1 MNLHLSGISTFID
14 SVEFSLTEVKAS
26 VEDTTHKRVLGI
38 VGSPRRGGNTEILV
52 DEILAGAAEAG
63 ADTEKIILNEL
74 NILPCQ
80 ACDAC
85 KDGGECVQ
93 EDDMSELLKQ
103 MERCR
108 IWILGT
114 PVYWW
119 GPSAQLKV
127 FIDRWYG
134 ANQAIFKGRT
144 IIVTI
149 PMGSGNKK
157 LAQHIVGMLN
167 DICGYLGMNITAN
180 VLAPGLHGRGAVRE
194 HPRVLDAARQAGR
207 AAVEGNS

>member
-1 MNLHLSGISTFID
+1 MDGTNHM
-14 SVEFSLTEVKAS
+14 
-26 VEDTTHKRVLGI
+26 RVLGI

-85 KDGGECVQ
+85 KDGDECIQ
-93 EDDMSELLKQ
+93 DDDMSELLKQ
-103 MERCR
+103 MDRCR
-108 IWILGT
+108 IWVLGT

-119 GPSAQLKV
+119 GPSAQLKA

-134 ANQAIFKGRT
+134 ADQAIFKGRT
-144 IIVTI
+144 IILAI
-149 PMGSGNKK
+149 PLGSGNKK
-157 LAQHIVGMLN
+157 TAQHVVGMFH
-167 DICGYLGMNITAN
+167 DIADYLGMNIAAT
-180 VLAPGLHGRGAVRE
+180 VLALGAYKLSAVRK
-194 HPRVLDAARQAGR
+194 HASVLANARQAGKQ
-207 AAVEGNS
+207 AVDGTS

>member
-1 MNLHLSGISTFID
+1 MNEYNG
-14 SVEFSLTEVKAS
+14 
-26 VEDTTHKRVLGI
+26 KRVLGI

-52 DEILAGAAEAG
+52 DEILAGAAKAG
-63 ADTEKIILNEL
+63 ANTEKIILNEL

-108 IWILGT
+108 IWVLGT
-114 PVYWW
+114 PAYWW
-119 GPSAQLKV
+119 GPSAQLKA

-134 ANQAIFKGRT
+134 ANQAIFKGQT
-144 IIVTI
+144 IILAI
-149 PMGSGNKK
+149 PLGSGNRKT
-157 LAQHIVGMLN
+157 ARHIVGMFN
-167 DICGYLGMNITAN
+167 DIVGYLGMNIAAT
-180 VLAPGLHGRGAVRE
+180 VLALGAYKLGAVRT
-194 HPRVLDAARQAGR
+194 HASVLANARLAGRQAVDG
-207 AAVEGNS
+207 AF

>member
-1 MNLHLSGISTFID
+1 M
-14 SVEFSLTEVKAS
+14 EAS
-26 VEDTTHKRVLGI
+26 APVVGTNHVRVLGI

-103 MERCR
+103 MDRCR
-108 IWILGT
+108 IWVLST

-119 GPSAQLKV
+119 GPSAQLKA

-144 IIVTI
+144 VILAI
-149 PMGSGNKK
+149 PLGSGNKK
-157 LAQHIVGMLN
+157 TAQHIVGMFN
-167 DICGYLGMNITAN
+167 DIAGYLGMNIAAT
-180 VLAPGLHGRGAVRE
+180 VLALGAFKLGAVRK
-194 HPRVLDAARQAGR
+194 HASVLAKARQAGKQ
-207 AAVEGNS
+207 AVDGAS

>member
-1 MNLHLSGISTFID
+1 MEAAAPMDGTNHM
-14 SVEFSLTEVKAS
+14 
-26 VEDTTHKRVLGI
+26 RVLGI

-63 ADTEKIILNEL
+63 AETEKIILNGL

-103 MERCR
+103 MERYR
-108 IWILGT
+108 IWVLGT

-119 GPSAQLKV
+119 GPSAQLKA

-134 ANQAIFKGRT
+134 ADQAIFKGRT

-149 PMGSGNKK
+149 PMGSGNEKT
-157 LAQHIVGMLN
+157 AQHIVGMLN
-167 DICGYLGMNITAN
+167 DIADYLGMNIAAT
-180 VLAPGLHGRGAVRE
+180 VLALGVQKISEIRKHASVMAKANQVGKQAVDGA
-194 HPRVLDAARQAGR
+194 
-207 AAVEGNS
+207 S

>member
-1 MNLHLSGISTFID
+1 M
-14 SVEFSLTEVKAS
+14 EAAAPVKG
-26 VEDTTHKRVLGI
+26 TNHKRVLGI

-52 DEILAGAAEAG
+52 DEILVGAAEAG

-80 ACDAC
+80 ACDGC

-103 MERCR
+103 MERCQ

-119 GPSAQLKV
+119 GPSAQLKA

-134 ANQAIFKGRT
+134 ANQNIFKGRT
-144 IIVTI
+144 IILAI
-149 PMGSGNKK
+149 PLGSGNEKT
-157 LAQHIVGMLN
+157 AQHVVGMFN
-167 DICGYLGMNITAN
+167 DIADYLGINIAAT
-180 VLAPGLHGRGAVRE
+180 VLALGAYKLGAVRK
-194 HPRVLDAARQAGR
+194 HARVLAKARQAGKQ
-207 AAVEGNS
+207 AVDGTF

>member
-1 MNLHLSGISTFID
+1 MNEHGS
-14 SVEFSLTEVKAS
+14 
-26 VEDTTHKRVLGI
+26 KRVLGI

-93 EDDMSELLKQ
+93 EDDMSELLAQ
-103 MERCR
+103 MERYP
-108 IWILGT
+108 IWVLGT

-119 GPSAQLKV
+119 GPSAQLQA

-144 IIVTI
+144 IILTI
-149 PMGSGNKK
+149 PMGSGSKK
-157 LAQHIVGMLN
+157 TAQHNVGMFN
-167 DICGYLGMNITAN
+167 DIAGYLGMNIAAT
-180 VLAPGLHGRGAVRE
+180 VLAPSVHKRGAVRE
-194 HPRVLDAARQAGR
+194 HPQILDAAHQSGR
-207 AAVEGNS
+207 DVVEWNN

>member
-1 MNLHLSGISTFID
+1 MKKWAWSENSAMDGLAPMDGTD
-14 SVEFSLTEVKAS
+14 RM
-26 VEDTTHKRVLGI
+26 RVLGI
-38 VGSPRRGGNTEILV
+38 VGSPRHGGNTEILV

-63 ADTEKIILNEL
+63 ADIEKIILNDL

-93 EDDMSELLKQ
+93 DDDMSEILKQ

-108 IWILGT
+108 IWVLGT

-119 GPSAQLKV
+119 GPSAQLKA

-144 IIVTI
+144 IILAI
-149 PMGSGNKK
+149 PLGSGNKIT
-157 LAQHIVGMLN
+157 AQHIVGMFN
-167 DICGYLGMNITAN
+167 DIAGYLGMNIAAT
-180 VLAPGLHGRGAVRE
+180 VIAPGAHKRGAVRE
-194 HPRVLDAARQAGR
+194 HLQVMDAAQQAGR
-207 AAVEGNS
+207 DAVEGNN

>member
-1 MNLHLSGISTFID
+1 MNEYND
-14 SVEFSLTEVKAS
+14 
-26 VEDTTHKRVLGI
+26 KRLLGI

-103 MERCR
+103 MERCQ
-108 IWILGT
+108 IWVLGT

-119 GPSAQLKV
+119 SPSAQLKA

-134 ANQAIFKGRT
+134 ANQAIFKGRA
-144 IIVTI
+144 IILAI
-149 PMGSGNKK
+149 PLGSGNKK
-157 LAQHIVGMLN
+157 TAQHIVGMFS
-167 DICGYLGMNITAN
+167 DIADYLGMNIAAT
-180 VLAPGLHGRGAVRE
+180 VLALGANKLGAVRK
-194 HPRVLDAARQAGR
+194 HASVLAHARQAGR
-207 AAVEGNS
+207 QAVDGAS

>member
-1 MNLHLSGISTFID
+1 M
-14 SVEFSLTEVKAS
+14 EAAAPVK
-26 VEDTTHKRVLGI
+26 ETNHTRILGI

-63 ADTEKIILNEL
+63 ADIEKIILNEL

-93 EDDMSELLKQ
+93 EDDMSELLEQ

-108 IWILGT
+108 IWVLGT

-134 ANQAIFKGRT
+134 ANQALFKGRT

-149 PMGSGNKK
+149 PMGSGNEKT
-157 LAQHIVGMLN
+157 AQHIVGMLN
-167 DICGYLGMNITAN
+167 DIAGYLGMNIAAT
-180 VLAPGLHGRGAVRE
+180 VLVPSVHRIGAVRK
-194 HPRVLDAARQAGR
+194 HARVMAKANQVGKQAVDG
-207 AAVEGNS
+207 AS

>member
-1 MNLHLSGISTFID
+1 MEAAAPMDGTNHM
-14 SVEFSLTEVKAS
+14 
-26 VEDTTHKRVLGI
+26 RVLGI

-63 ADTEKIILNEL
+63 AETEKIILNGL

-103 MERCR
+103 MERYR
-108 IWILGT
+108 IWVLGT

-119 GPSAQLKV
+119 GPSAQLKA

-134 ANQAIFKGRT
+134 ADQAIFKGRT

-149 PMGSGNKK
+149 PMGSGNEKT
-157 LAQHIVGMLN
+157 AQHIVGMLN
-167 DICGYLGMNITAN
+167 DIAGYLGMNIAAT
-180 VLAPGLHGRGAVRE
+180 VLVPGVHRIGAVRK
-194 HPRVLDAARQAGR
+194 HASVMAKANQVGKQAVDG
-207 AAVEGNS
+207 AS

>member
-1 MNLHLSGISTFID
+1 MGGTNNM
-14 SVEFSLTEVKAS
+14 
-26 VEDTTHKRVLGI
+26 RVLGI

-52 DEILAGAAEAG
+52 DEILAGAAESG
-63 ADTEKIILNEL
+63 ADTEKVILNEL
-74 NILPCQ
+74 NISPCQ

-85 KDGGECVQ
+85 KDGRECIQ
-93 EDDMSELLKQ
+93 EDDMSELLTQ
-103 MERCR
+103 MERYP

-119 GPSAQLKV
+119 GPSAQLKA

-144 IIVTI
+144 IIVAI

-157 LAQHIVGMLN
+157 TAQHVVGMLN
-167 DICGYLGMNITAN
+167 DIAGYLGMDIAATVIAPGAYKPGEVSKLAN
-180 VLAPGLHGRGAVRE
+180 VLAK
-194 HPRVLDAARQAGR
+194 ARQAGKQ
-207 AAVEGNS
+207 AVERAS

>member
-1 MNLHLSGISTFID
+1 M
-14 SVEFSLTEVKAS
+14 
-26 VEDTTHKRVLGI
+26 EDTTHKRVLGI

-93 EDDMSELLKQ
+93 DDDMSELLKQ

-108 IWILGT
+108 IWVLGT
-114 PVYWW
+114 PVYWG

-134 ANQAIFKGRT
+134 ANQGIFKGRT

-157 LAQHIVGMLN
+157 TAQHIVGMLN
-167 DICGYLGMNITAN
+167 DIADYLGMSIAAP
-180 VLAPGLHGRGAVRE
+180 VIAPGAYKLGAVRK
-194 HPRVLDAARQAGR
+194 HASVLTKARQAGQQ
-207 AAVEGNS
+207 AVNGGP